1 MNLNLNIDQKL
12 ELMRTLA
19 LTQADK
25 DKLRNIFSNSVI
37 NDKIVSLLAEEI
49 KVAYQLSENKT
60 ISPKDLHNIAI
71 TIENSSLD
79 KKYMDTVSKALVMTR
94 EDKETLR
101 DMIRERA
108 KQQTEKNKK
117 MKQTLK

>member
-1 MNLNLNIDQKL
+1 
-12 ELMRTLA
+12 MRTLA